1 MSDELKKV
9 EIEIAKVRLAKEQL
23 ELRDAVNR
31 AERRQ
36 RVSDGADR
44 LIGAGRSVAQ
54 ISAAAIAQR
63 TPLAPVAW
71 AKIFTFYG
79 LAIVL
84 FITYLAG
91 LPESKSNAL
100 VVAFFASAALA
111 LYATVL
117 LLKKLLQLV
126 FSPS

>member
-63 TPLAPVAW
+63 T
-71 AKIFTFYG
+71 FYG